1 MAENARPLLR
11 RIPDGVYKDLLA
23 QRLAEVI
30 GLDQQRLGRVLASD
44 RPMEPGFRPATRGE
58 KSPPRPRSSLVRQA
72 ITLLLHHPGPAA
84 EAAVP
89 DELSALDL
97 RGIELLQN
105 LLDTVR
111 SNPGVSTAGLLER
124 WRDRPEHPHLLGL
137 AANEILVTADA
148 AAQEL
153 GAVLARLV
161 ETEGP
166 GRRRAALLAKAREQE
181 LNPAETEELR
191 VLLGRRSGGAGG
203 QREAG

>member
-1 MAENARPLLR
+1 MILGFVDRRGLTAEIEDHAG
-11 RIPDGVYKDLLA
+11 PDGLKKTTTIALV
-23 QRLAEVI
+23 
-30 GLDQQRLGRVLASD
+30 GREEYLVLASTIGSD
-44 RPMEPGFRPATRGE
+44 
-58 KSPPRPRSSLVRQA
+58 V
-72 ITLLLHHPGPAA
+72 
-84 EAAVP
+84 V
-89 DELSALDL
+89 LSKK
-97 RGIELLQN
+97 I
-105 LLDTVR
+105 
-111 SNPGVSTAGLLER
+111 
-124 WRDRPEHPHLLGL
+124 L

-181 LNPAETEELR
+181 LDPAEKEELR